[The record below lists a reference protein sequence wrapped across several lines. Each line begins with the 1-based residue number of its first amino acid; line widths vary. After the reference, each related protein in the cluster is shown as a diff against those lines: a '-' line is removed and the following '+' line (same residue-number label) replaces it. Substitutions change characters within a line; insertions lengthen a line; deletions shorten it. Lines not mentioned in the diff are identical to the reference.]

1 MNKSI
6 KNLLIVAAMAA
17 IVLCVGCQKNNSDID
32 ETKAQVSQVSP
43 AVWERSESETRTY
56 NVIAKE
62 HADELR
68 KNESDWLTDGKLD
81 SSKFSTESGETYR
94 VQMLMPESV
103 AKKLD
108 TRELLDFCLQ
118 HSSVKDFTLFNS
130 WEEGFNNVVNVI
142 NAFDYIFARD
152 DMAGVVYDAYMAR
165 EVVKEDAT
173 AQGIDSVLEII
184 LAQDVTYDGLTDE
197 QRKAVIAKKD
207 EFKKCREDNDVRIYG
222 TTSMF
227 GAALESGSKW
237 DYLLK

>member
-1 MNKSI
+1 MSKSI
-6 KNLLIVAAMAA
+6 KNFFIIAAMAA

-81 SSKFSTESGETYR
+81 SSKYSTESGEPYR

-108 TRELLDFCLQ
+108 TKELLDFCLQ
-118 HSSVKDFTLFNS
+118 HSSVKEFTLFNS
-130 WEEGFNNVVNVI
+130 WEEGFDNVVNVI
-142 NAFDYIFARD
+142 NVFDYIFARD
-152 DMAGVVYDAYMAR
+152 DMAGVGYDAYMAR

-197 QRKAVIAKKD
+197 QRKDVIAKKD

-237 DYLLK
+237 DSLLK

>member
-1 MNKSI
+1 MVKKII
-6 KNLLIVAAMAA
+6 KILVTSVVA
-17 IVLCVGCQKNNSDID
+17 LSLFTGCQKNNSNID
-32 ETKAQVSQVSP
+32 ETKVSASP

-197 QRKAVIAKKD
+197 QRKAVIARKD

-237 DYLLK
+237 DSLLK

>member
-1 MNKSI
+1 M
-6 KNLLIVAAMAA
+6 LF
-17 IVLCVGCQKNNSDID
+17 
-32 ETKAQVSQVSP
+32 
-43 AVWERSESETRTY
+43 RSY
-56 NVIAKE
+56 NVMAKE

-81 SSKFSTESGETYR
+81 SSKYSTESGEPYR

-118 HSSVKDFTLFNS
+118 HSSVKEFTLFNS
-130 WEEGFNNVVNVI
+130 WEEGFDNVVNVI
-142 NAFDYIFARD
+142 NVFDYIFARD

-197 QRKAVIAKKD
+197 QRKDVIVKKD

-222 TTSMF
+222 TTSDRK
-227 GAALESGSKW
+227 SVV
-237 DYLLK
+237 

>member
-1 MNKSI
+1 MVKKII
-6 KNLLIVAAMAA
+6 KILVTSVVA
-17 IVLCVGCQKNNSDID
+17 LSLFTGCQKNNSNID
-32 ETKAQVSQVSP
+32 ETKVSASP

-81 SSKFSTESGETYR
+81 PSKFSTESGEPYR

-108 TRELLDFCLQ
+108 TRELLDFCMQ

-130 WEEGFNNVVNVI
+130 WEEGFDNVVNVI

-237 DYLLK
+237 DSLLK

>member
-1 MNKSI
+1 MVKKII
-6 KNLLIVAAMAA
+6 KILVTSVVA
-17 IVLCVGCQKNNSDID
+17 LSLFTGCQKNNSNID
-32 ETKAQVSQVSP
+32 ETKVSASP

-81 SSKFSTESGETYR
+81 PSKFSTESGEPYR

-165 EVVKEDAT
+165 KVVKEDAT

-237 DYLLK
+237 DSLLK

>member
-81 SSKFSTESGETYR
+81 SSKFSTESDETYR

-173 AQGIDSVLEII
+173 AQGIDSILEII

-237 DYLLK
+237 DSLLK

>member
-1 MNKSI
+1 MVKKII
-6 KNLLIVAAMAA
+6 KILVTSVVA
-17 IVLCVGCQKNNSDID
+17 LSLFTGCQKNNSNID
-32 ETKAQVSQVSP
+32 ETKVSASP

-118 HSSVKDFTLFNS
+118 PSSVKDFTLFNS

-197 QRKAVIAKKD
+197 QRKAVIARKD

-237 DYLLK
+237 DSLLK

>member
-1 MNKSI
+1 MVKKII
-6 KNLLIVAAMAA
+6 KILVTSVVA
-17 IVLCVGCQKNNSDID
+17 LSLFTGCQKNNSNID
-32 ETKAQVSQVSP
+32 ETKVSASP

-56 NVIAKE
+56 NVMAKE

-68 KNESDWLTDGKLD
+68 KNESDWLTDSKLD
-81 SSKFSTESGETYR
+81 PSKFSTESGETYR

-108 TRELLDFCLQ
+108 TRELLDFCMQ

-130 WEEGFNNVVNVI
+130 WEEGFDNVVNVI
-142 NAFDYIFARD
+142 NVFDYIFARD

-237 DYLLK
+237 DSLLK

>member
-6 KNLLIVAAMAA
+6 KNLLIIAAMAV

-130 WEEGFNNVVNVI
+130 WEEGFDNVVNVI
-142 NAFDYIFARD
+142 NVFDYIFARD
-152 DMAGVVYDAYMAR
+152 DMADVVYDAYIAR

-207 EFKKCREDNDVRIYG
+207 EFKKCREDNDVRIYD

-237 DYLLK
+237 DSLLK

>member
-118 HSSVKDFTLFNS
+118 HSSVKDFTLFIS

-173 AQGIDSVLEII
+173 AQGIDSILEII

-237 DYLLK
+237 DSLLK

>member
-1 MNKSI
+1 MVKKII
-6 KNLLIVAAMAA
+6 KILVTSVVA
-17 IVLCVGCQKNNSDID
+17 LSLFTGCQKNNSNID
-32 ETKAQVSQVSP
+32 ETKVSASP

-81 SSKFSTESGETYR
+81 PSKFSTESGEPYR

-222 TTSMF
+222 TISMF

-237 DYLLK
+237 DSLLK

>member
-1 MNKSI
+1 MSKSI
-6 KNLLIVAAMAA
+6 KNLIIVAAMAA

-32 ETKAQVSQVSP
+32 ETKAQASQVSP

-81 SSKFSTESGETYR
+81 PSKFSTESGESYR

-165 EVVKEDAT
+165 GVVKEDAT

-237 DYLLK
+237 DSLLK

>member
-1 MNKSI
+1 MVKKII
-6 KNLLIVAAMAA
+6 KILVTSVVA
-17 IVLCVGCQKNNSDID
+17 LSLFTGCQKNNSNID
-32 ETKAQVSQVSP
+32 ETKVSASP
-43 AVWERSESETRTY
+43 AVWECSESETRTY
-56 NVIAKE
+56 NVMAKE

-81 SSKFSTESGETYR
+81 SSKFSTESGEPYR

-108 TRELLDFCLQ
+108 TRELLDFCMQ

-130 WEEGFNNVVNVI
+130 WEEGFDNVVNVI

-165 EVVKEDAT
+165 KVVKEDAT

-237 DYLLK
+237 DSLLK

>member
-1 MNKSI
+1 MVKKII
-6 KNLLIVAAMAA
+6 KILVTSVVA
-17 IVLCVGCQKNNSDID
+17 LSLFTGCQKNNSNID
-32 ETKAQVSQVSP
+32 ETKVSASP

-81 SSKFSTESGETYR
+81 PSKFSTESGETYR

-197 QRKAVIAKKD
+197 QRKAVIARKD

-237 DYLLK
+237 DSLLK

>member
-17 IVLCVGCQKNNSDID
+17 IVSCVGCQKNNSDID
-32 ETKAQVSQVSP
+32 ETKAPVSQVSP

-165 EVVKEDAT
+165 KVVKEDAT

-237 DYLLK
+237 DSLLK

>member
-1 MNKSI
+1 MVKKII
-6 KNLLIVAAMAA
+6 KILVTSVVA
-17 IVLCVGCQKNNSDID
+17 LSLFTGCQKNNSNID
-32 ETKAQVSQVSP
+32 ETKVSASP

-81 SSKFSTESGETYR
+81 SSKFSTESGEPYR

-108 TRELLDFCLQ
+108 TRELLDFCMQ

-130 WEEGFNNVVNVI
+130 WEEGFDNVVNVI
-142 NAFDYIFARD
+142 NVFDYIFARD
-152 DMAGVVYDAYMAR
+152 DMAGAVYDAYMAR
-165 EVVKEDAT
+165 KVVKEDAT

-237 DYLLK
+237 DSLLK

>member
-1 MNKSI
+1 MVKKII
-6 KNLLIVAAMAA
+6 KILVTSVVA
-17 IVLCVGCQKNNSDID
+17 LSLFTGCQKNNSNID
-32 ETKAQVSQVSP
+32 ETKVSASP

-81 SSKFSTESGETYR
+81 PSKFSTESGETYR

-103 AKKLD
+103 AKKLE
-108 TRELLDFCLQ
+108 TKELLDFCLQ

-197 QRKAVIAKKD
+197 QRKDVIAKKD

-237 DYLLK
+237 DSLLK

>member
-62 HADELR
+62 HADELK

-81 SSKFSTESGETYR
+81 PSKFSTESGETYR

-108 TRELLDFCLQ
+108 TRELLDFCMQ

-130 WEEGFNNVVNVI
+130 WEEGFDNVVNVI

-165 EVVKEDAT
+165 KVVKEDAT

-237 DYLLK
+237 DSLLK

>member
-32 ETKAQVSQVSP
+32 EAKAQVSQVSP

-62 HADELR
+62 HVDELR

-237 DYLLK
+237 DSLLK